1 MSDSGLNKAE
11 WRLQPRFIKW
21 LFLGAFLLL
30 VADRR
35 SEWPDRQPMPDR
47 VVPLRLEPVSV
58 GRDAGSGV
66 AVTGAW
72 RMRADDPRLFG
83 LSALTILPNGRLQAL
98 SDAGVLVTFARP
110 GAGTLARFSDL
121 PDGPG
126 FPTFKKGRDSEAMLL
141 DDDDGGRLVSFEF
154 RHSLWHYAADGS
166 ARRLPVI
173 LPSAG
178 WLVNSGIEAM
188 VREFDGGP
196 LLLIHESGRQV
207 LRLTGSTKPEAR
219 ALSGATGGI
228 ADATRLPDGRI
239 VVAVREAG
247 GLGLNNR
254 LAWLE
259 RAGGGYRLRNFA
271 TLPLGPFDNVE
282 GLAAEPR
289 PGGGTVIWA
298 VTDNDDWRRTLL
310 LRIELDTTKAPA
322 EAGA

>member
-1 MSDSGLNKAE
+1 MINPGLNEAE

-21 LFLGAFLLL
+21 LIVGAFFLL

-35 SEWPDRQPMPDR
+35 NEWPDRQPLPER
-47 VVPLRLEPVSV
+47 VVPLRLEPQKV
-58 GRDAGSGV
+58 GRDAGAGV

-72 RMRADDPRLFG
+72 RIRSDDPRLFG
-83 LSALTILPNGRLQAL
+83 LSALTILPDRRLQAL
-98 SDAGVLVTFARP
+98 SDSGVLVTFSRP
-110 GAGTLARFSDL
+110 EASGRARFSDL

-126 FPTFKKGRDSEAMLL
+126 FPTFKKWRDSEAMLL
-141 DDDDGGRLVSFEF
+141 DSDSRGRLVTFEF
-154 RHSLWHYAADGS
+154 RHSLWHYGVDGS
-166 ARRLPVI
+166 ARRLPVL

-178 WLVNSGIEAM
+178 WRVNSGIEAM
-188 VREFDGGP
+188 VRESASGA

-207 LRLTGSTKPEAR
+207 LRLTRSPIPEVR
-219 ALSGATGGI
+219 SLTGATGGI

-239 VVAVREAG
+239 LVAVRDAG
-247 GLGLNNR
+247 GLGLTNR

-259 RAGGGYRLRNFA
+259 RDGSGYRLRNFA

-310 LRIELDTTKAPA
+310 LRLELDTTKAPA
-322 EAGA
+322 